1 MAKTVVLGLG
11 VSGSSACEFLLSQGK
26 EVIGVDRN
34 RAAADRLIKR
44 GIQFCEEGDSLDFAC
59 VDQVVVSPGI
69 SPSHPFYAGAL
80 ARGVPVVGEAQLAL
94 PFLKKPLVAVTG
106 TNGKTTV
113 TLLAEH
119 VLNTAGIKARSLG
132 NVGMALCSYLLNPG
146 DEEAFVVELSSY
158 QLETMT
164 TPVFDAGLIL
174 NVTPDH
180 LDRYKTLEDYARA
193 KCRLQ
198 ALVKTKEHFF
208 VQDKVCAEYPGLLSS
223 ARAFGVGSGSNC
235 PIWTDGSSIVEGD
248 KVVCILPLRYRGDAR
263 HLIENRL
270 AAWLLCRPFG
280 IRQEQFIEALETF
293 KIPPHRIEWV
303 AELGGVSY
311 YDDSKGTNVDAVI
324 QAVSSM
330 PGPVV
335 LIAGGVDKGSSYHV
349 WLEPFKDRVKH
360 IITLGQAAPKMVQEL
375 APFFSVTH
383 VESLEAAVER
393 AAQIA
398 TKGDCVLLSP
408 GCSSFDMF
416 RDYAHRG
423 ETFQMYVRRR
433 L

>member
-1 MAKTVVLGLG
+1 M
-11 VSGSSACEFLLSQGK
+11 
-26 EVIGVDRN
+26 
-34 RAAADRLIKR
+34 
-44 GIQFCEEGDSLDFAC
+44 
-59 VDQVVVSPGI
+59 
-69 SPSHPFYAGAL
+69 
-80 ARGVPVVGEAQLAL
+80 
-94 PFLKKPLVAVTG
+94 TG

-113 TLLAEH
+113 TLLVEH
-119 VLNTAGIKARSLG
+119 VLNTAGIKALALG
-132 NVGMALCSYLLNPG
+132 NVGTALCSYLMHPG

-174 NVTPDH
+174 NITPDH

-193 KCRLQ
+193 KCRLEK
-198 ALVKTKEHFF
+198 LVQVKEFFF
-208 VQDKVCAEYPGLLSS
+208 VQDKVCCQFPELLSS
-223 ARAFGVGSGSNC
+223 GRAFGVGSASEC
-235 PIWTDGSSIVEGD
+235 SIWTDGASIVEGD
-248 KVVCILPLRYRGDAR
+248 RVVCILPLHYRNDAR
-263 HLIENRL
+263 HLMENRL

-280 IRQEQFIEALETF
+280 IRQEQFIQALETF

-303 AELGGVSY
+303 AEVEGVNY

-330 PGPVV
+330 SGPVV
-335 LIAGGVDKGSSYHV
+335 LIAGGVDKGSSYRV
-349 WLEPFKDRVKH
+349 WLEPFKDRIKH
-360 IITLGQAAPKMVQEL
+360 IVTLGQAAPKMAQEL
-375 APFFSVTH
+375 SPFFPVTH
-383 VESLEAAVER
+383 VESLERAVEK

-398 TKGDCVLLSP
+398 TQGDCVLLSP